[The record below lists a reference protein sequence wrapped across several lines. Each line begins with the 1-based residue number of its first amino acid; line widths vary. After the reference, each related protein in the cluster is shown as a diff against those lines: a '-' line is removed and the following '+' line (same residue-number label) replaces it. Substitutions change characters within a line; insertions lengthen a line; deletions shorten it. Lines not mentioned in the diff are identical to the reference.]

1 MSKKSDI
8 ALIEKKLDKT
18 IVLVGLM
25 GCGKSSLGRRLA
37 SRLAMP
43 FVDADTAIEEA
54 AGATIPEIFEK
65 HGEAFFRDGE
75 RRVIQRLIGEEPM
88 VLATGGG
95 AFIDP
100 ETRKAITEQ
109 ALSVWIKA
117 DLNLLVKRTAKRSN
131 RPLLK
136 QGDPREILADLIQKR
151 HPFYG
156 KADVTVESVDGP
168 HERTLTKLLRAIAAE
183 LK

>member
-8 ALIEKKLDKT
+8 ALIQKKLDKT

-37 SRLAMP
+37 ERIELP
-43 FVDADTAIEEA
+43 FADADSAIEEA
-54 AGATIPEIFEK
+54 AGATIPEIFEQ

-75 RRVIQRLIGEEPM
+75 RRVIQRILGEKPL

-100 ETRKAITEQ
+100 ETRKAIKEQ
-109 ALSVWIKA
+109 SLSVWIKA
-117 DLNLLVKRTAKRSN
+117 DLDLLVKRTAKRNN

-136 QGDPREILADLIQKR
+136 QGKPREILANLIQKR

-156 KADVTVESVDGP
+156 TADVTVESVDGP

-183 LK
+183 LG

>member
-136 QGDPREILADLIQKR
+136 QGDPREILANLIQ
-151 HPFYG
+151 
-156 KADVTVESVDGP
+156 
-168 HERTLTKLLRAIAAE
+168 
-183 LK
+183 

>member
-1 MSKKSDI
+1 
-8 ALIEKKLDKT
+8 
-18 IVLVGLM
+18 M

-37 SRLAMP
+37 NRLEMR
-43 FVDADTAIEEA
+43 FVDADSAIEEA
-54 AGATIPEIFEK
+54 AGATIPEIFEQ

-75 RRVIQRLIGEEPM
+75 RRVIQRLIGDDPM

-95 AFIDP
+95 AFVDP
-100 ETRKAITEQ
+100 ETRKAIKAQ
-109 ALSVWIKA
+109 ALPVWIKA
-117 DLNLLVKRTAKRSN
+117 DLDLLVKRTSKRNN

-136 QGDPREILADLIQKR
+136 KGDPREILADLVHKR

-156 KADVTVESVDGP
+156 EAKVTVESVDGP

-183 LK
+183 LA